1 MKTIKKRTG
10 SIALLCGLVILLQ
23 SCMVYKKSS
32 VTLEKAVQEQQKV
45 RVEYE
50 DYESYRYQKLISK
63 DGTYFG
69 VKKEKGELVNI
80 PIDENRIV
88 NVRLY
93 NKSLSNTLTI
103 VGPIVILGGVI
114 LILASSVDVNPGFS
128 GI

>member
-1 MKTIKKRTG
+1 
-10 SIALLCGLVILLQ
+10 
-23 SCMVYKKSS
+23 MVYKKSS

-103 VGPIVILGGVI
+103 VSPIVILGGVI
-114 LILASSVDVNPGFS
+114 LILASSVDVSPGFS

>member
-1 MKTIKKRTG
+1 MKTIKKRTE
-10 SIALLCGLVILLQ
+10 SIALLFGLAILLQ

-50 DYESYRYQKLISK
+50 DYECYRFQKLISK

-69 VKKEKGELVNI
+69 VKKEKGEMVNI

-103 VGPIVILGGVI
+103 VGPIVILGGVV
-114 LILASSVDVNPGFS
+114 LIMASTVSVSPGLS

>member
-1 MKTIKKRTG
+1 MKTIKRRTG
-10 SIALLCGLVILLQ
+10 SIALLCGLAILLQ
-23 SCMVYKKSS
+23 NCMVYKKSS